1 MLNTPDFDST
11 LEKKLNKPEYREKL
25 WSDLFSSEYRPNFD
39 LSFFFKKIEKYVNKT
54 SFLSFNNRSLKFLKN
69 NKEEYIEVINL
80 VKNNNY
86 RIDIN
91 FLESLDNKQKYLL
104 SSIFIDAIGVDS
116 LSNEFHM

>member
-1 MLNTPDFDST
+1 MLNTPNLDST
-11 LEKKLNKPEYREKL
+11 AEKRLNKTEYRGKI
-25 WSDLFSSEYRPNFD
+25 WSELFNSEYKPNFD

-69 NKEEYIEVINL
+69 NKEEHIEVINL

-104 SSIFIDAIGVDS
+104 SSIFIDVIGVDS